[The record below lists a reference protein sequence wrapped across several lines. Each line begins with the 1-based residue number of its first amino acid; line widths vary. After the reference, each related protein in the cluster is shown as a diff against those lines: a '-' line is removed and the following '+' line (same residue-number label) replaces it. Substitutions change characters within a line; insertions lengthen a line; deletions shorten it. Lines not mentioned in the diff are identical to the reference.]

1 MKGEAMEEIDV
12 TGLEFMSKEVYMVC
26 KKLIAITDFEC
37 CFYGTTEEV
46 EWAQAYVKAYEEYT
60 S

>member
-1 MKGEAMEEIDV
+1 MEGDISELIPMNKEI
-12 TGLEFMSKEVYMVC
+12 YMVC

>member
-1 MKGEAMEEIDV
+1 MKGENMEIDIN
-12 TGLEFMSKEVYMVC
+12 EFEPMIKEVYMVC

>member
-1 MKGEAMEEIDV
+1 MEINI
-12 TGLEFMSKEVYMVC
+12 TEFEPMIKEVYMVC